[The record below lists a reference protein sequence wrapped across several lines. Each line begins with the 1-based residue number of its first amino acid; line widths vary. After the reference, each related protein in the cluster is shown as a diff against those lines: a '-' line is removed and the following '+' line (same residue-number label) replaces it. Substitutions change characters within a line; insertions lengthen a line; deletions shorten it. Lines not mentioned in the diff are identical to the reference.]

1 MFDSLREGLSSAL
14 RSLSGRGK
22 LTESNMREGLGMVE
36 NALLEADVSYDAVK
50 AFMARVSE
58 KACGEAVLKQSDP
71 TQQVVKIVYD
81 ELVELMGPVDN
92 DLHLKGSGITTIM
105 MCGLQGSGK
114 TTTTGK
120 LGKRIQVRGRKP
132 MFVAADLQRP
142 AAIKQLE
149 TLGEQLNIPVYADY
163 EEKDPVKVCTHALEV
178 AKSKGCDVVILDT
191 AGRLHVDQEL
201 MDQLI
206 NIDKKCSPDQVYL
219 VVDGMTGQDAVNSA
233 KAFNEALTLDGVI
246 MTKLDGDSR
255 AGAAISLK
263 HVTGVPIKFIG
274 TGEQIGT
281 TSSLEDFTPE
291 GMASRILGGGD
302 LQELLRQAQNAFDQ
316 NVMEEQEARLK
327 KGIFTFNDFQTM
339 MSQTRRLG
347 SFSKILGFLPGMGNL
362 KNLLAN
368 TDADAEMN
376 RINGIINSMTK
387 SEREDP
393 KSITPSRARRIAAGS
408 GVQPQ
413 QVTDLIK
420 QFNGMAEMMK
430 MMSGMGAGG
439 RIGAMQELMRR
450 VQQGPAAMG
459 GMPGMGP
466 APKGNTGK
474 RLTPAEKAKMRKMR
488 EKEMK
493 KRNKNK

>member
-1 MFDSLREGLSSAL
+1 MFESLREGLSSAL

-22 LTESNMREGLGMVE
+22 LTEANMREGLGMVE
-36 NALLEADVSYDAVK
+36 SALLEADVSYEAVK

-58 KACGEAVLKQSDP
+58 KACGEEVLKQIDP

-120 LGKRIQVRGRKP
+120 LGKRIQVRGRRP
-132 MFVAADLQRP
+132 MFAAADLQRP

-163 EEKDPVKVCTHALEV
+163 EEKDPVKVCTRALEA
-178 AKSKGCDVVILDT
+178 AKAKGCDVLILDT
-191 AGRLHVDQEL
+191 AGRLHVDEEL
-201 MDQLI
+201 MQQLV
-206 NIDKKCSPDQVYL
+206 NIDRNCYPDQVYL

-233 KAFNEALTLDGVI
+233 KAFNEALELDGVI
-246 MTKLDGDSR
+246 MTKLDGDAR

-274 TGEQIGT
+274 TGEQI
-281 TSSLEDFTPE
+281 TSSTSLEDFTPE

-302 LQELLRQAQNAFDQ
+302 LQELLRQAQTAFDQ
-316 NVMEEQEARLK
+316 NVMEAQEARLK

-339 MSQTRRLG
+339 MAQTRRLG
-347 SFSKILGFLPGMGNL
+347 SFGKILSFLPGMGNL
-362 KNLLAN
+362 KQMLGN

-376 RINGIINSMTK
+376 KINGIINSMTK
-387 SEREDP
+387 EERENP
-393 KSITPSRARRIAAGS
+393 KSIDASRARRIAAGS

-413 QVTDLIK
+413 QVSDLIK
-420 QFNGMAEMMK
+420 QFNMMAEMMK
-430 MMSGMGAGG
+430 MMSTMGAGG

-450 VQQGPAAMG
+450 MQQGPAGMGQGG
-459 GMPGMGP
+459 GM
-466 APKGNTGK
+466 PKGNTGK
-474 RLTPAEKAKMRKMR
+474 RLTPAEKAKMRKLR

-493 KRNKNK
+493 KRKKG

>member
-1 MFDSLREGLSSAL
+1 MFESLREGLSSAL

-22 LTESNMREGLGMVE
+22 LTEANMREGLGMVE
-36 NALLEADVSYDAVK
+36 SALLEADVSYEAVK
-50 AFMARVSE
+50 AFMKRVSE
-58 KACGEAVLKQSDP
+58 KACGEEVLKQIDP

-120 LGKRIQVRGRKP
+120 LGKRIQVRGRRP

-149 TLGEQLNIPVYADY
+149 TLGEQLNIPVFADY
-163 EEKDPVKVCTHALEV
+163 EEKDPVKVCARALEM
-178 AKSKGCDVVILDT
+178 AKAKNCDVVILDT
-191 AGRLHVDQEL
+191 AGRLHVDEEL
-201 MDQLI
+201 MAQLVRIDQQ
-206 NIDKKCSPDQVYL
+206 CSPDQVYL

-233 KAFNEALTLDGVI
+233 KAFNEALELDGVI

-274 TGEQIGT
+274 TGEQV
-281 TSSLEDFTPE
+281 TSSTSLEDFTPE

-302 LQELLRQAQNAFDQ
+302 LQELLRQAQTAFDQ

-339 MSQTRRLG
+339 MAQTRRLG
-347 SFSKILGFLPGMGNL
+347 SFGKILSFLPGMGNL
-362 KNLLAN
+362 KQLLGN

-376 RINGIINSMTK
+376 KINGIINSMTK
-387 SEREDP
+387 EERENP
-393 KSITPSRARRIAAGS
+393 KCISPSRARRIAGGS
-408 GVQPQ
+408 GVHPQ
-413 QVTDLIK
+413 QVLDLIK

-450 VQQGPAAMG
+450 MQQGPAGLANAAG
-459 GMPGMGP
+459 SV
-466 APKGNTGK
+466 AKGNTGK
-474 RLTPAEKAKMRKMR
+474 RLTPAEKAKMRKLR

-493 KRNKNK
+493 KRKKG

>member
-1 MFDSLREGLSSAL
+1 MFDSLRDGLSTAL
-14 RSLSGRGK
+14 RSLSGRGR
-22 LTESNMREGLGMVE
+22 LTESNMREGLGLVE
-36 NALLEADVSYDAVK
+36 SALLEADVSYDAVK
-50 AFMARVSE
+50 AFMKSVSE
-58 KACGEAVLKQSDP
+58 KACGEAVLKRSDP

-149 TLGEQLNIPVYADY
+149 TLGEQLGIPVFADY
-163 EEKDPVKVCTHALEV
+163 EEKDPVKVCTRALEA
-178 AKSKGCDVVILDT
+178 AKTKGCDVVILDT
-191 AGRLHVDQEL
+191 AGRLHVDEEL
-201 MDQLI
+201 MQQLI
-206 NIDKKCSPDQVYL
+206 NIDKKCEPDQVYL

-233 KAFNEALTLDGVI
+233 KAFNEALELDGVI

-263 HVTGVPIKFIG
+263 YVTGVPIKFIG

-302 LQELLRQAQNAFDQ
+302 LQELLRQAQHAFDQ
-316 NVMEEQEARLK
+316 DVIESQEARLK

-339 MSQTRRLG
+339 MAQTRRLG
-347 SFSKILGFLPGMGNL
+347 SFGKILSFLPGMGNL
-362 KNLLAN
+362 QKMLGNV
-368 TDADAEMN
+368 DADEPMN
-376 RINGIINSMTK
+376 KINGIVNSMTI
-387 SEREDP
+387 SERENP
-393 KSITPSRARRIAAGS
+393 KSINPSRVNRIAKGA
-408 GVQPQ
+408 GVQPK
-413 QVTDLIK
+413 QVTDLIN
-420 QFNGMAEMMK
+420 QFNMMAEMMK

-450 VQQGPAAMG
+450 MQGAPG
-459 GMPGMGP
+459 GMAGGHKP
-466 APKGNTGK
+466 PKEKKVEEGG
-474 RLTPAEKAKMRKMR
+474 LTAAEKAKLRKER
-488 EKEMK
+488 EKALK
-493 KRNKNK
+493 KKKK

>member
-1 MFDSLREGLSSAL
+1 MFESLRDGLSSAL

-22 LTESNMREGLGMVE
+22 LTEGNMREGLGMVE
-36 NALLEADVSYDAVK
+36 SALLEADVSYDAVK
-50 AFMARVSE
+50 SFMKNVSE
-58 KACGEAVLKQSDP
+58 KACGEDVLKQLDP
-71 TQQVVKIVYD
+71 TRHVVKIVYD

-120 LGKRIQVRGRKP
+120 LGKRIQVRGRHP

-149 TLGEQLNIPVYADY
+149 TLGEQLNIPVFADY
-163 EEKDPVKVCTHALEV
+163 EEKDPVTVCARALKAAEE
-178 AKSKGCDVVILDT
+178 KGCDVVILDT
-191 AGRLHVDQEL
+191 AGRLHVDAEL
-201 MDQLI
+201 MQQLV
-206 NIDKKCSPDQVYL
+206 NIDKQCGPDQVYL

-233 KAFNEALTLDGVI
+233 KAFNDALELDGVI

-263 HVTGVPIKFIG
+263 YVTGVPIKFIG

-281 TSSLEDFTPE
+281 TTSLEDFTPE

-302 LQELLRQAQNAFDQ
+302 LGTLINQAQMAFDQ
-316 NVMEEQEARLK
+316 NVMEEQEERLK
-327 KGIFTFNDFQTM
+327 KGIFTFNDFQKM

-347 SFSKILGFLPGMGNL
+347 SFGKILSFLPGMGNL
-362 KNLLAN
+362 KEMLGN

-376 RINGIINSMTK
+376 RIGGIINSMTK
-387 SEREDP
+387 QERENP
-393 KSITPSRARRIAAGS
+393 KTITLSRQKRIAAGA
-408 GVQPQ
+408 GVKPQ

-430 MMSGMGAGG
+430 MMSSMGAGG

-450 VQQGPAAMG
+450 MQQGPAAAGAG
-459 GMPGMGP
+459 GVGGG

-474 RLTPAEKAKMRKMR
+474 RLTPAEKAKMRKLR

-493 KRNKNK
+493 KRGKK